1 MLIKDGKELHFFL
14 LNSSHAEYSVL
25 HPGSDFT
32 GRPVNEGGAGDAEA
46 TTDLSNVKSKPG
58 TGHSKTAQKILRA
71 QKEQPAPT
79 LFLGN
84 LSFET
89 TEKSIRELFVAHRS
103 QSARQKGKVGGDKVE
118 KEPHDIWIR
127 KVRLGT
133 FEDSGLC
140 KGYVSACRRRRR
152 LHLSFTFYTTSFA
165 FVDFTNTENAT
176 NALINPRNHRLDGRS
191 IIVEYASPDAVRR
204 GGTGTQQPS
213 AVKKVKK
220 KTGPRGERLQRRAA
234 LARMRGEEHN
244 DKIADA
250 KKSALVRVKT
260 EKVTKFQA
268 SRGKQERFRS
278 RPKPGAALAQAK
290 RESVAIIPSEGQKIK
305 F

>member
-1 MLIKDGKELHFFL
+1 M
-14 LNSSHAEYSVL
+14 NA
-25 HPGSDFT
+25 
-32 GRPVNEGGAGDAEA
+32 GGAGGAEA

-71 QKEQPAPT
+71 QEQQPAPT

-89 TEKSIRELFVAHRS
+89 TEKSIRELFEAHRS
-103 QSARQKGKVGGDKVE
+103 KSARQNGKAGGDKGE
-118 KEPHDIWIR
+118 KEPHDVWIR

-140 KGYVSACRRRRR
+140 KGYAFAFRECRRRY
-152 LHLSFTFYTTSFA
+152 LLFTFCATSFA

-176 NALINPRNHRLDGRS
+176 NALINPKNHRLDGRN
-191 IIVEYASPDAVRR
+191 IILQYASPDAVRR
-204 GGTGTQQPS
+204 GGTGTGHTS
-213 AVKKVKK
+213 TVKKIEKK
-220 KTGPRGERLQRRAA
+220 KMGPRGERLQRRAA

-244 DKIADA
+244 EKIADA
-250 KKSALVRVKT
+250 KKSALVRAKT
-260 EKVTKFQA
+260 EKVMKFKS
-268 SRGKQERFRS
+268 SRGKQEHFRS

-290 RESVAIIPSEGQKIK
+290 RESVAIIPSKGQKIK